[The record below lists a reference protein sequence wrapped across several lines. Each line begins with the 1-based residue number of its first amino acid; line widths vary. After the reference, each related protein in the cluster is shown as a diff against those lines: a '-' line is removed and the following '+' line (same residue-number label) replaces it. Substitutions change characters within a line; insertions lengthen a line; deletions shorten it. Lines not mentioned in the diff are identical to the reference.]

1 MSLRKA
7 LTAVLVPLLAVLAT
21 VPAGTA
27 DAHRAESAP
36 QLGIPRTYDAALAH
50 FNVSN
55 DMRALKKF
63 VTPSGNIYCNVGTSG
78 PKGCEINVGS
88 VKDPDVCSGTP
99 VSDRVGR
106 IEFRRGRAVPVCNT
120 DTIRKPGA
128 KVLPYGSAT
137 TFDKIACLSEK
148 IGVICIN
155 LKKPEGFFL
164 HKGEY
169 VIFNAG

>member
-7 LTAVLVPLLAVLAT
+7 LVAVAVPLLAVLAT
-21 VPAGTA
+21 VPAGSA
-27 DAHRAESAP
+27 DAGRPEPA
-36 QLGIPRTYDAALAH
+36 LRGIPRTYDAALAH
-50 FNVSN
+50 FDVSN

-78 PKGCEINVGS
+78 PKGCEINVGA

-106 IEFRRGRAVPVCNT
+106 IEFQGGRAVPVCNT
-120 DTIRKPGA
+120 DTIRKQGA

-137 TFDKIACLSEK
+137 TFGKFACMSER
-148 IGVICIN
+148 IGVTCIN
-155 LKKPEGFFL
+155 LKRTEGFFL

>member
-27 DAHRAESAP
+27 DARRAESAP
-36 QLGIPRTYDAALAH
+36 LGIPRTYDAALAH
-50 FNVSN
+50 FDVSN
-55 DMRALKKF
+55 DMRALRKF

-78 PKGCEINVGS
+78 PKGCEINVGAI
-88 VKDPDVCSGTP
+88 KDPDVCSGVP
-99 VSDRVGR
+99 VSKYVGR
-106 IEFRRGRAVPVCNT
+106 IEFQRGRAVPVCNT

-128 KVLPYGSAT
+128 KTLPYGSAT
-137 TFDKIACLSEK
+137 TVGKFACLSEK
-148 IGVICIN
+148 IGVTCIN
-155 LKKPEGFFL
+155 LKRPEGFFL

>member
-1 MSLRKA
+1 M
-7 LTAVLVPLLAVLAT
+7 
-21 VPAGTA
+21 PAGTA
-27 DAHRAESAP
+27 DAHRAEAAP

-50 FNVSN
+50 FDLSN
-55 DMRALKKF
+55 DMRALRKF

-78 PKGCEINVGS
+78 PKGCEINEGS

-137 TFDKIACLSEK
+137 TFEQDRL
-148 IGVICIN
+148 
-155 LKKPEGFFL
+155 PEREDRGHLHQPQEARGFL
-164 HKGEY
+164 PAQGRVRHLQRRLTLDS
-169 VIFNAG
+169 VSAAAGAPPPR

>member
-1 MSLRKA
+1 MSLRRA
-7 LTAVLVPLLAVLAT
+7 LVAVLVPLLVLLA
-21 VPAGTA
+21 VPAGPA
-27 DAHRAESAP
+27 DAHRPTPAER
-36 QLGIPRTYDAALAH
+36 GIPRTYDAALDH
-50 FNVSN
+50 FDVSN

-78 PKGCEINVGS
+78 PKGCEINEGA

-106 IEFRRGRAVPVCNT
+106 IEFRNGRAVPVCNT
-120 DTIRKPGA
+120 DTIRKQGA

-137 TFDKIACLSEK
+137 TFGKYACLSEK
-148 IGVICIN
+148 LGVTCIN
-155 LKKPEGFFL
+155 LKKTEGFFL

>member
-1 MSLRKA
+1 MSLRRA
-7 LTAVLVPLLAVLAT
+7 LVPLFVILSVLAV
-21 VPAGTA
+21 PGSA
-27 DAHRAESAP
+27 DAQRPEPS
-36 QLGIPRTYDAALAH
+36 QRGIPRTYDAALAH
-50 FNVSN
+50 FDVSN

-78 PKGCEINVGS
+78 PKGCEINAGA

-106 IEFRRGRAVPVCNT
+106 IEFQRGRAVPVCNT
-120 DTIRKPGA
+120 DTIRKQGA

-137 TFDKIACLSEK
+137 TVGKIACLSER
-148 IGVICIN
+148 IGVTCIN
-155 LKKPEGFFL
+155 LKRTEGFFL